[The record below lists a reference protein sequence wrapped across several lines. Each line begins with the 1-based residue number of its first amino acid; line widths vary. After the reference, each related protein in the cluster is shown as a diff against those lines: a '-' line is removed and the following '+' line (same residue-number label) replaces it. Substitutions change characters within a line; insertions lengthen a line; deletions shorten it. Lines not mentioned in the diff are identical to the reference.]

1 MFCKTCRFVA
11 IETEEFADGCPSCGE
26 ENSFQVFLD

>member
-1 MFCKTCRFVA
+1 MFCITCRFVA

-26 ENSFQVFLD
+26 EVDFRRLD